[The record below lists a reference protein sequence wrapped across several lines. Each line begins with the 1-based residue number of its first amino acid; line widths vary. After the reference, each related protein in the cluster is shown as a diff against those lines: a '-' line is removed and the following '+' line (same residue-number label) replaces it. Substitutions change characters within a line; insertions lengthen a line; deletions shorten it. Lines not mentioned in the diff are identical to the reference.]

1 MIIFNIAGGF
11 HGEFSTLPSETYLD
25 ESKWVIAE
33 FAEGESF
40 DEKYAYSSV
49 EGVDNKGTA
58 MLYAVKGALLAVD
71 TTEMER
77 IAAEWT
83 ATQYSRDRKDKY
95 DKLNQDEMRFDDQ
108 VNSTTSWVDA
118 INAIKA
124 AHPKS

>member
-40 DEKYAYSSV
+40 DERYAYSSV
-49 EGVDNKGTA
+49 EGV
-58 MLYAVKGALLAVD
+58 AVKGALLAVD

-83 ATQYSRDRKDKY
+83 ATQYSRDRKAKY
-95 DKLNQDEMRFDDQ
+95 DLLNQDEMRYDDL
-108 VNSTTSWVDA
+108 VNSTTTWRDGIA
-118 INAIKA
+118 AIKA
-124 AHPKS
+124 AHPKP